1 MPNICDFNMRVLG
14 RAQDVDFFVEELNQ
28 DYCYDANGMCKEVSG
43 NKRHFCRVFEA
54 HGQLLVVCAAENTVI
69 IAN

>member
-28 DYCYDANGMCKEVSG
+28 DYCYDENGMCY
-43 NKRHFCRVFEA
+43 C
-54 HGQLLVVCAAENTVI
+54 
-69 IAN
+69 